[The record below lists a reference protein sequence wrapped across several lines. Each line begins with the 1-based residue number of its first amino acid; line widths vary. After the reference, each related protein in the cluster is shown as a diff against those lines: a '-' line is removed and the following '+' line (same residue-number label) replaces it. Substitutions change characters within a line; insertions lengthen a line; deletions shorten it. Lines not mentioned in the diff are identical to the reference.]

1 MRILVI
7 NPGSTS
13 TKLSIFENE
22 KEVFHIKISHT
33 KEELAPFKKISDQ
46 FEFRKNIILGFLK
59 KNGYSTK
66 DFDAIGAR
74 GGNTHP
80 LESGVYMVNEKMVE
94 DLISLRYGAH
104 ASNLGAPLAYALAK
118 DAGLPAFIVDPV
130 IVDEMQPVAKIT
142 GLKDIEREARDHP
155 LNQKAAAREAAK
167 ELGITYEKGN
177 FIVAHLGGGISVAS
191 HKKGRMIDENNA
203 LNGDGPFSP
212 ERAGDL
218 PNIALVNLCFSGKYT
233 KEEIKKMLAGKGG
246 LVSHLE
252 TNSLIEVL
260 DRIKNGDKYAKLIFD
275 AMIYQIAKEIGKHAI
290 VLKGNVDGIVLTG
303 GLANSKELTSA
314 IREYVSFIAP
324 VFVYPGEHEME
335 AIARGVRLAI
345 LGKEKIKE
353 YN

>member
-13 TKLSIFENE
+13 TKLSIFEDE
-22 KEVFHIKISHT
+22 KEILKTKIPHS

-46 FEFRKNIILGFLK
+46 FEFRKNIILDFLK
-59 KNGYSTK
+59 KNGYK
-66 DFDAIGAR
+66 IEDFDAIGAR

-80 LESGVYMVNEKMVE
+80 LESGVYRINEKMVN
-94 DLISLRYGAH
+94 DLMSLKYGAH
-104 ASNLGAPLAYALAK
+104 ASNLGAPLAYALSEKAHI
-118 DAGLPAFIVDPV
+118 PSFIVDPV

-142 GLKDIEREARDHP
+142 GLKGIEREARDHP

-167 ELGITYEKGN
+167 EIGITYEKGN

-191 HKKGRMIDENNA
+191 HKKGKMIDENNA

-218 PNIALVNLCFSGKYT
+218 PNIAVVNLCFSGKYT
-233 KEEIKKMLAGKGG
+233 KEQIKKMLAGKGG
-246 LVSHLE
+246 LVSHLG
-252 TNSLIEVL
+252 TNSLVEVL
-260 DRIKNGDKYAKLIFD
+260 KRIEKGDKYAKLIFD
-275 AMIYQIAKEIGKHAI
+275 AMVYQIAKEIGKHAV

-303 GLANSKELTSA
+303 GLANSKELVEQ
-314 IREYVSFIAP
+314 IKDYVSFIAP

-335 AIARGVRLAI
+335 AIARGVRLA
-345 LGKEKIKE
+345 LKGEEEIKE
-353 YN
+353 YQ

>member
-1 MRILVI
+1 MKILII

-13 TKLSIFENE
+13 TKISIFEGE
-22 KEVFHIKISHT
+22 KELLSKKIHHS
-33 KEELAPFKKISDQ
+33 KEELATFKKISDQ
-46 FEFRKNIILGFLK
+46 FEFRKNIILNFLK
-59 KNGYSTK
+59 ENGYSVN

-80 LESGVYMVNEKMVE
+80 LESGVYQVNKKMVD

-118 DAGLPAFIVDPV
+118 EVNIPAFIVDPV

-142 GLKDIEREARDHP
+142 GLKGIEREARDHP

-167 ELGITYEKGN
+167 ELGIAYEKGN
-177 FIVAHLGGGISVAS
+177 FIVAHLGGGISVAT
-191 HKKGRMIDENNA
+191 HKKGKMIDENNA

-218 PNIALVNLCFSGKYT
+218 PNIAVVNLCFSGKYT
-233 KEEIKKMLAGKGG
+233 KEEIKKMLSGKGG
-246 LVSHLE
+246 LVSHLG
-252 TNSLIEVL
+252 TNSLIDVL
-260 DRIKNGDKYAKLIFD
+260 SRIKNGDKYAKLVFD
-275 AMIYQIAKEIGKHAI
+275 AMVYQISKEIGKHAV

-303 GLANSKELTSA
+303 GLAKSEELVNSIKD
-314 IREYVSFIAP
+314 YVSFIAP

-335 AIARGVRLAI
+335 AIARGVRLA
-345 LGKEKIKE
+345 LTGKEKIKE
-353 YN
+353 YS

>member
-1 MRILVI
+1 MKILVI

-13 TKLSIFENE
+13 TKLSIFNNE
-22 KEVFHIKISHT
+22 KECIHSKIAHS
-33 KEELAPFKKISDQ
+33 KEELSPYKKVSDQ
-46 FEFRKNIILGFLK
+46 FEFRKEIILNFLK
-59 KNGYSTK
+59 ENGYKIK

-80 LESGVYMVNEKMVE
+80 LESGVYKVNKKMVE
-94 DLISLRYGAH
+94 DLISLRYGTH
-104 ASNLGAPLAYALAK
+104 ASNLGAPLAYALAEK
-118 DAGLPAFIVDPV
+118 ENLPAFIVDPV
-130 IVDEMQPVAKIT
+130 IVDEMQPIAKIT
-142 GLKDIEREARDHP
+142 GLKNIEREAKDHP

-167 ELGITYEKGN
+167 ELGITYENGN

-191 HKKGRMIDENNA
+191 HRKGKMIDENNA

-218 PNIALVNLCFSGKYT
+218 PNIAVVDLCFSGKYT

-246 LVSHLE
+246 LVSHLG
-252 TNSLIEVL
+252 TNSLIDTL
-260 DRIKNGDKYAKLIFD
+260 NKIKNGDKYAKLIFD
-275 AMIYQIAKEIGKHAI
+275 AMVYQIAKEIGKHSV

-303 GLANSKELTSA
+303 GLANSEELTSA

-335 AIARGVRLAI
+335 AIARGVRLAL

-353 YN
+353 YS